1 MRIFV
6 GNLAREASEE
16 ELRALFEPL
25 GEVTKL
31 DIMKDRYTGD
41 PRGFA
46 FVEMSSEAQAK
57 AAIEKLDK
65 FDFKGRKLTVN
76 EAKPREQGG
85 GGGGG
90 GGERGGR
97 GGYGGGGG
105 GGGYGG
111 GGGRGGRG

>member
-57 AAIEKLDK
+57 AAIEKLNK

-85 GGGGG
+85 GGDR
-90 GGERGGR
+90 GERGGR

-105 GGGYGG
+105 GGY
-111 GGGRGGRG
+111 GGGRGGR